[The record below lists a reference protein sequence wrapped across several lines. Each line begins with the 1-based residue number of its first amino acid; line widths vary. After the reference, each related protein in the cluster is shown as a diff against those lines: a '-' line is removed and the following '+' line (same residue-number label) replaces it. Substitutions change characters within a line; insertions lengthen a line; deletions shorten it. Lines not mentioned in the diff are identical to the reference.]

1 MEQNESVHSLFHAGV
16 EKVVGN
22 DYNYWKLC
30 MEAYL
35 QGHDLWSLIS
45 GDETEISADNP
56 QNGELRRKW
65 NIKCGKALFA
75 LRTSISREYIEH
87 VQLDTEELVS
97 NARLHQYLIRGLQE
111 WPNQSTIIEL
121 ENLLSNQVP
130 IHKQV
135 ANNNNSTSQV
145 EDVLYTKDQ
154 GKKNYSSK

>member
-1 MEQNESVHSLFHAGV
+1 M
-16 EKVVGN
+16 
-22 DYNYWKLC
+22 
-30 MEAYL
+30 
-35 QGHDLWSLIS
+35 
-45 GDETEISADNP
+45 
-56 QNGELRRKW
+56 
-65 NIKCGKALFA
+65 
-75 LRTSISREYIEH
+75 
-87 VQLDTEELVS
+87 S